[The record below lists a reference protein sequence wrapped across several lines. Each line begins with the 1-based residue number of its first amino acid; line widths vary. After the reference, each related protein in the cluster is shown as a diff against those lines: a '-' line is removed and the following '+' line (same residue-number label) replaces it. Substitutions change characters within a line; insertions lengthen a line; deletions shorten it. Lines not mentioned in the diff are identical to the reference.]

1 MKMCYKVT
9 MTMDNIIKTLNE
21 LDGFGIPLFDYSYS
35 DIVKETVSL
44 LKFYETHGDDELRR
58 QMKLFKR
65 TMQLDDKKNLSIVVE
80 DLVWTLT

>member
-9 MTMDNIIKTLNE
+9 MTMD
-21 LDGFGIPLFDYSYS
+21 
-35 DIVKETVSL
+35 KETVSL

-65 TMQLDDKKNLSIVVE
+65 TMQLDDKKNISLCQFKCF
-80 DLVWTLT
+80 